1 MDEFGSPIA
10 GGLRGIRRSVSSG
23 VFTGRAVPPP
33 QPDRQTTNLLSQN
46 SLALGSLTRQVNS
59 VTAQVGALS
68 KALEGVQQSLAL
80 NDRLERQREA
90 ARQRREAQLAEQG
103 LREGKESAIEQKIQS
118 ALLKPVQAIA
128 TRAQGILGRVGKFL
142 FAIAAGWLTDKML
155 KFFSLKSEGNAAE
168 LKKFKTRFLSDLLLA
183 TGIITLFTGGI
194 GKLVVAAKGLGLAFT
209 ALTFGAFLRLPF
221 LLLFNWIGQSL
232 NKFRQLISG
241 ALNITDVDEER
252 EKSALVKNI
261 ETTAE
266 GAIGANVLFAPL
278 ARTIAKRTGIAQ
290 KVFEK
295 FPRFA
300 AGTNASLKFISSNPF
315 FAIAQS
321 VLSVADFLDR
331 KAQGET
337 NKQALLGAGSK
348 LATYATIFGLGN
360 LAGGPVAGAIAL
372 GASLF
377 IPDQVAAL
385 VDQFTGAK
393 ETRKKK
399 LEEDKKK
406 KNELEIKKKEEE
418 TKKNFK
424 SVDISSTGSTT
435 TPISDLI
442 TPVNKNV
449 NVAQNVSNLDDS
461 PQFVNFP
468 ISTVSKGSEGSEVA
482 GSSSKPSQKLRDLA
496 VRNSENMSIFTSGAL
511 YNMTMEA

>member
-46 SLALGSLTRQVNS
+46 SLALGSITRQVNS

-221 LLLFNWIGQSL
+221 LILFNWIGQSL
-232 NKFRQLISG
+232 IKFRQLISG

-252 EKSALVKNI
+252 ERSPITKNLEAVALGGFGLEFGASILKPIVDNSK
-261 ETTAE
+261 TAQQLFTKLPRL
-266 GAIGANVLFAPL
+266 GA
-278 ARTIAKRTGIAQ
+278 
-290 KVFEK
+290 
-295 FPRFA
+295 A
-300 AGTNASLKFISSNPF
+300 ANASLKFLNATPFKIFTNSLLAISD
-315 FAIAQS
+315 FA
-321 VLSVADFLDR
+321 DR
-331 KAQGET
+331 KSQGET
-337 NKQALLGAGSK
+337 TTQAALGAGAYIST
-348 LATYATIFGLGN
+348 LVAATAAGTAIGGPFGFAAGLLGTIFLPG
-360 LAGGPVAGAIAL
+360 
-372 GASLF
+372 
-377 IPDQVAAL
+377 QVTKL
-385 VDQFTGAK
+385 VDNFTGAK
-393 ETRKKK
+393 KTREKK

-406 KNELEIKKKEEE
+406 KNELELKKKEEE
-418 TKKNFK
+418 TKKNLK

-468 ISTVSKGSEGSEVA
+468 ISSVSKGSEGSEVA